1 MNCLRHWGTA
11 SGDVHTIPGRA
22 KLSGLTQV
30 ESAFDT
36 IPGRNF
42 SCRLPVSFGTYHQS
56 FIYYATTTAIIT
68 EDRDK
73 IVAPLRA
80 LLPVKMKSA
89 LKHSIEMGAFSTL
102 GLTEILDVPY
112 SHIRATRS
120 VAMGL
125 VEFENRV

>member
-1 MNCLRHWGTA
+1 M
-11 SGDVHTIPGRA
+11 
-22 KLSGLTQV
+22 
-30 ESAFDT
+30 
-36 IPGRNF
+36 
-42 SCRLPVSFGTYHQS
+42 SFGTYHQS

-73 IVAPLRA
+73 IVAHLRA

-89 LKHSIEMGAFSTL
+89 LKHSIKMGAFSTS

-120 VAMGL
+120 VAVGL